1 MSVKLYRK
9 EHNNDEMGRRAMSVP
24 EVLRSK
30 PGLEY
35 GVYSYR
41 EAARLLQVSSRR
53 VARWADGYLF
63 QVKYGW
69 RFSAPVLQSPEHLQG
84 VLSFPEVIELFF
96 VREYCGLGVR
106 LQHIRATAE
115 ALAKEVGPFPFTK
128 RQLLVAGRE
137 LLVRQSE
144 QILRRADIGQLV
156 ADFAESLARHVEI
169 DAEEVSRYYPP
180 SFEREVVLDRRIRA
194 GEPVV
199 AEAGYAI
206 PTRVI
211 YALWEAEKNV
221 DSVADYFNIPP
232 QKVSVAVRYE
242 SEWRLVA

>member
-1 MSVKLYRK
+1 MQTF
-9 EHNNDEMGRRAMSVP
+9 
-24 EVLRSK
+24 EVTQPK
-30 PGLEY
+30 PGLLY

-41 EAARLLQVSSRR
+41 EAARLLQVSSQR

-69 RFSAPVLQSPEHLQG
+69 RFSAPVLQSPEHRQG
-84 VLSFPEVIELFF
+84 VLSFPELVELFF
-96 VREYCGLGVR
+96 VREYSGLGVR

-115 ALAKEVGPFPFTK
+115 ALAKELGPFPFTRK
-128 RQLLVAGRE
+128 RLLVGGRE

-144 QILRRADIGQLV
+144 DILRRPDIGQLV
-156 ADFAESLARHVEI
+156 ADFAEALVRHVEI
-169 DAEEVSRYYPP
+169 EADEVSRYYPP
-180 SFEREVVLDRRIRA
+180 AFEKEVFLDRQIRA

-199 AEAGYAI
+199 WEAGYAI

-211 YALWEAEKNV
+211 YALWEAEQDV
-221 DSVADYFNIPP
+221 DSVADYFSISPH
-232 QKVSVAVRYE
+232 KVSVAIRYE